1 MKRKKA
7 KAKAVEKAKKAPA
20 KPRNPHARA
29 LKESGLFK
37 PKVVPAAKD
46 GPYRRRSKHPEP
58 LPRADE
64 DAGDT

>member
-1 MKRKKA
+1 MKRRKTNVKA
-7 KAKAVEKAKKAPA
+7 AKKKAPA

-46 GPYRRRSKHPEP
+46 GPYRRRSKHPKPIARDGE
-58 LPRADE
+58 ADE
-64 DAGDT
+64 